1 MRKGLMMQTLN
12 IELLPDNARN
22 ELLDFYEFLLGKY
35 VETIPK
41 PVDIKQ
47 DGFVVP
53 RRVKPFEPL
62 SRDDC
67 HER

>member
-1 MRKGLMMQTLN
+1 MMQTLN

-22 ELLDFYEFLLGKY
+22 ELLDFYEFLLDKY
-35 VETIPK
+35 VKTTQK

-47 DGFVVP
+47 DSFIIP
-53 RRVKPFEPL
+53 RRVQSFEPL